1 MSGADQYLL
10 AVYIESQCGCSPV
23 SSGAVAERLDKSA
36 PAVTEMLQRLDDQG
50 MVSHE
55 PYAGATLT
63 AAGQDRA
70 AELHES
76 YVTISWFFRS
86 VLELEAHES
95 EAMELAGVID
105 PSVTDRLTTILPVND
120 QEEQGSPYG

>member
-1 MSGADQYLL
+1 MSGTDQYLL
-10 AVYIESQCGCSPV
+10 AVYIEAQRGGYPV

-36 PAVTEMLQRLDDQG
+36 PAVTEMLQQLNDRGL
-50 MVSHE
+50 VSYE
-55 PYAGATLT
+55 PYAGATLR
-63 AAGQDRA
+63 AAGQDCA

-95 EAMELAGVID
+95 EAME
-105 PSVTDRLTTILPVND
+105 
-120 QEEQGSPYG
+120 